1 MVFSKQ
7 LQIVLVDIDQRCLY
21 SGSSLKLIYRYVYLY
36 EVFSVL
42 LVLFIIRKFQISL
55 LHQPYRAL
63 FILIFI

>member
-1 MVFSKQ
+1 MAFSKQ
-7 LQIVLVDIDQRCLY
+7 LQIVLVDIAKRCLY
-21 SGSSLKLIYRYVYLY
+21 SDPSLKLIYRYAYLY

-55 LHQPYRAL
+55 LHQPDRAL